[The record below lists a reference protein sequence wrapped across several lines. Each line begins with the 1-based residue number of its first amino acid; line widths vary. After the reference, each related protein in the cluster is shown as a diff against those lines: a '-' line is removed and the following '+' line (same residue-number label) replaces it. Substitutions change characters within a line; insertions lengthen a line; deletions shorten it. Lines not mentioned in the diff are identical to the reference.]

1 MLYRSER
8 CGWCRREVE
17 VHVPADTKTYRVVLG
32 LDVPDITRLCMGCWR
47 LHIAYWHTFRTLQQV
62 LRRLE
67 ERGCIVVGSEKVR
80 L

>member
-1 MLYRSER
+1 MY
-8 CGWCRREVE
+8 
-17 VHVPADTKTYRVVLG
+17 
-32 LDVPDITRLCMGCWR
+32 ITRLCMGCWR

-67 ERGCIVVGSEKVR
+67 ERGCIVVESEKAD